1 MKKQE
6 TAAKTTAQI
15 FRDNI
20 CTLFNLLNLLI
31 AIALIVVHAWS
42 NLFFILVV
50 AMNTIIGIAQ
60 ELKAKRLIEKLTL
73 LSQPNACVERN
84 GEALS
89 IPIAEV
95 QEQDILLLESGN
107 QICADAVVT
116 SGGIEVN
123 ESLLTGESDAIFKKE
138 GDSLLSGSSVIS
150 GTCKAQVLRVGSDS
164 YASKLTKEAKKT
176 KAMHSE
182 LVGSMRKVIRLTS
195 FCIVPL
201 GILLFLQA
209 LLFRDSS
216 LYDAVVG
223 TSAGL
228 LGMLPK
234 GLYLLISI
242 SLAAG
247 IITLSKK
254 NVLVQDLYSL
264 ENLAHVDVLCLDK
277 TGTLTEGK
285 MQVENAV
292 LFPETDKA
300 LFQEWIGNFLTHTQ
314 DNNATF
320 QAMHGYFSGMDT
332 LSVTEQ
338 IPFSSERKWS
348 AVTFSGVGTFVVGA
362 PEKLCPDT
370 TLPELLEYQRA
381 GKRVLLAGITCQ
393 TVQKVQPLPAVQLLA
408 MIVLTDPL
416 RANAARTIADF
427 QREGVSVKLISGD
440 NPVTA
445 SAIAQQA
452 GILHGERWVDMR
464 AIDESEIDAAAQQY
478 TVFGRVTPQQ
488 KRQLIQAFH
497 RQKHTVAMTGD
508 GVNDLLA
515 LKEADCS
522 ISVGQGSDAARQ
534 TAQLV
539 LLDSDFAVLKDVL
552 LEGRR
557 VVHNVTRSAGVFF
570 IKTLYS
576 VLLCAICL
584 LTNTP
589 FPFVPIQITLVDL
602 IIEGY
607 PSFFLSFL
615 PDSRPVRTRFLP
627 EAIRRAAPNAI
638 AIGVCFLFYL
648 LLHVMG
654 LFGLS
659 GEQTQANALLFLLI
673 GTVGLL
679 GVFKMCQPFT
689 KIKAFFAVTSAAGFY
704 AAIALCLWLQDH
716 LLHLDILHLAVPTST
731 TLLFFVLLAILAVLT
746 EQILSRT
753 VFRRKETAG
762 ATAFQIDESGDT

>member
-1 MKKQE
+1 MKAKE
-6 TAAKTTAQI
+6 TASKTTAQI
-15 FRDNI
+15 LRDNV

-31 AIALIVVHAWS
+31 AIALIAVHAWS
-42 NLFFILVV
+42 NLFFIFVIAL
-50 AMNTIIGIAQ
+50 NTIIGIAQ

-73 LSQPNACVERN
+73 LSQPNAKIERN
-84 GEALS
+84 GTIRS
-89 IPIAEV
+89 VPIAEV

-107 QICADAVVT
+107 QICADAVVR

-138 GDSLLSGSSVIS
+138 GDTLLSGSSVIS
-150 GTCKAQVLRVGSDS
+150 GTCQATVLHVGSDS
-164 YASKLTKEAKKT
+164 YAAKLTKEAKKT

-182 LVGSMRKVIRLTS
+182 LVGSMRKVTRLTS
-195 FCIVPL
+195 LCIVPL
-201 GILLFLQA
+201 GILLFVQA
-209 LLFRDSS
+209 LFFRDSS
-216 LYDAVVG
+216 MYDAVVG

-277 TGTLTEGK
+277 TGTLTEGNMK
-285 MQVENAV
+285 VEKAV
-292 LFPETDKA
+292 LFPETDSA
-300 LFQEWIGNFLTHTQ
+300 MFQEWMGNFLTHTQ

-320 QAMHGYFSGMDT
+320 QAMYTYFNGMDT

-338 IPFSSERKWS
+338 IPFSSDRKWS
-348 AVTFSGVGTFVVGA
+348 AMTFSGVGTLVIGA
-362 PEKLCPDT
+362 PEKLCPDK
-370 TLPELLEYQRA
+370 LSESVLEAQRN
-381 GKRVLLAGITCQ
+381 GKRVLLAGITQ
-393 TVQKVQPLPAVQLLA
+393 HPVQKEQPLPKMQLLA
-408 MIVLTDPL
+408 EVILTDPL
-416 RANAARTIADF
+416 RANAAKTIAAF
-427 QREGVSVKLISGD
+427 QQEGVSVKLISGD
-440 NPVTA
+440 NPMTA
-445 SAIAQQA
+445 SAMAQQA
-452 GILHGERWVDMR
+452 GVFQGDRWIDMR
-464 AIDESEIDAAAQQY
+464 TVADSEMDAAAEQY

-488 KRQLIQAFH
+488 KKQLIQAFH

-576 VLLCAICL
+576 ILLCVLCL

-589 FPFVPIQITLVDL
+589 FPFVPIQITLIDL
-602 IIEGY
+602 VIEGY

-615 PDSRPVRTRFLP
+615 PDARPVRTKFLP
-627 EAIRRAAPNAI
+627 EAIRRAAPNAL

-648 LLHVMG
+648 VLHAMG
-654 LFGLS
+654 IFGLS
-659 GEQTQANALLFLLI
+659 GEQTQANTLLFLLI

-679 GVFKMCQPFT
+679 GVFKMCLPFT
-689 KIKAFFAVTSAAGFY
+689 KGKAFFAATSAIGFY
-704 AAIALCLWLQDH
+704 FAIALCLWLQQH
-716 LLHLDILHLAVPTST
+716 LLYLDILHLAVPTGT
-731 TLLFFVLLAILAVLT
+731 TLLFFGLFAVLAILT
-746 EQILSRT
+746 ESILSRT
-753 VFRRKETAG
+753 LFKQKR
-762 ATAFQIDESGDT
+762 

>member
-1 MKKQE
+1 MKAKE
-6 TAAKTTAQI
+6 TASKTTAQI
-15 FRDNI
+15 LRDNV

-31 AIALIVVHAWS
+31 AIALIAVHAWS
-42 NLFFILVV
+42 NLFFIFVIAL
-50 AMNTIIGIAQ
+50 NTIIGIAQ

-73 LSQPNACVERN
+73 LSQPNAKIERN
-84 GEALS
+84 GTIRS
-89 IPIAEV
+89 VPIAEV

-107 QICADAVVT
+107 QICADAVVR

-138 GDSLLSGSSVIS
+138 GDTLLSGSSVIS
-150 GTCKAQVLRVGSDS
+150 GTCQATVLHVGSDS
-164 YASKLTKEAKKT
+164 YAAKLTKEAKKT

-182 LVGSMRKVIRLTS
+182 LVGSMRKVTRLTS
-195 FCIVPL
+195 LCIVPL
-201 GILLFLQA
+201 GILLFVQA
-209 LLFRDSS
+209 LFFRDSS
-216 LYDAVVG
+216 MYDAVVG

-277 TGTLTEGK
+277 TGTLTEGNMK
-285 MQVENAV
+285 VEKAV
-292 LFPETDKA
+292 LFPETDSA
-300 LFQEWIGNFLTHTQ
+300 MFQEWMGNFLTHTQ

-320 QAMHGYFSGMDT
+320 QAMYTYFNGMDT

-338 IPFSSERKWS
+338 IPFSSDRKWS
-348 AVTFSGVGTFVVGA
+348 AMTFFGVGTLVIGA
-362 PEKLCPDT
+362 PEKLCPDK
-370 TLPELLEYQRA
+370 LSESVLEAQRN
-381 GKRVLLAGITCQ
+381 GKRVLLAGITQ
-393 TVQKVQPLPAVQLLA
+393 HPVQKEQPLPEIQLLA
-408 MIVLTDPL
+408 EVILTDPL
-416 RANAARTIADF
+416 RANAAKTIAAF
-427 QREGVSVKLISGD
+427 QQEGVSVKLISGD
-440 NPVTA
+440 NPMTA
-445 SAIAQQA
+445 SAMAQQA
-452 GILHGERWVDMR
+452 GVFQGDRWIDMR
-464 AIDESEIDAAAQQY
+464 TVTDSEIDAAAEQY

-488 KRQLIQAFH
+488 KKRLIQAFH

-576 VLLCAICL
+576 ILLCVLCL

-589 FPFVPIQITLVDL
+589 FPFVPIQITLIDL
-602 IIEGY
+602 VIEGY

-615 PDSRPVRTRFLP
+615 PDSRPVRTKFLP
-627 EAIRRAAPNAI
+627 EAIRRAAPNAL

-648 LLHVMG
+648 VLHAMG
-654 LFGLS
+654 IFGLS
-659 GEQTQANALLFLLI
+659 GEQTQANTLLFLLI

-679 GVFKMCQPFT
+679 GVFKMCLPFT
-689 KIKAFFAVTSAAGFY
+689 KGKAFFAATSAIGFY
-704 AAIALCLWLQDH
+704 FAIALCLWLQQH
-716 LLHLDILHLAVPTST
+716 LLYLDILHLAVPTGT
-731 TLLFFVLLAILAVLT
+731 TLLFFGLFAVLAILT
-746 EQILSRT
+746 ESILSRT
-753 VFRRKETAG
+753 LFKQKR
-762 ATAFQIDESGDT
+762 

>member
-1 MKKQE
+1 MKAKE
-6 TAAKTTAQI
+6 TASKTTAQI
-15 FRDNI
+15 LRDNV

-31 AIALIVVHAWS
+31 AIALIAVHAWS
-42 NLFFILVV
+42 NLFFIFVIAL
-50 AMNTIIGIAQ
+50 NTIIGIAQ

-73 LSQPNACVERN
+73 LSQPNAKIERN
-84 GEALS
+84 GTIRS
-89 IPIAEV
+89 VPIAEV

-107 QICADAVVT
+107 QICADAVVR

-138 GDSLLSGSSVIS
+138 GDTLLSGSSVIS
-150 GTCKAQVLRVGSDS
+150 GTCQATVLHVGSDS
-164 YASKLTKEAKKT
+164 YAAKLTKEAKKT

-182 LVGSMRKVIRLTS
+182 LVGSMRKVTRLTS
-195 FCIVPL
+195 LCIVPL
-201 GILLFLQA
+201 GILLFVQA
-209 LLFRDSS
+209 LFFRDSS
-216 LYDAVVG
+216 MYDAVVG

-234 GLYLLISI
+234 GLYLLINI

-277 TGTLTEGK
+277 TGTLTEGNMK
-285 MQVENAV
+285 VEKAV
-292 LFPETDKA
+292 LFPETDSA
-300 LFQEWIGNFLTHTQ
+300 MFQEWMGNFLTHTQ

-320 QAMHGYFSGMDT
+320 QAMYTYFNGMDT

-338 IPFSSERKWS
+338 IPFSSDRKWS
-348 AVTFSGVGTFVVGA
+348 AMTFSGVGTLVIGA
-362 PEKLCPDT
+362 PEKLCPDK
-370 TLPELLEYQRA
+370 LSESVLEAQRN
-381 GKRVLLAGITCQ
+381 GKRVLLAGITQ
-393 TVQKVQPLPAVQLLA
+393 HPVQKEQPLPKMQLLA
-408 MIVLTDPL
+408 EIILTDPL
-416 RANAARTIADF
+416 RVNAAKTIAAF
-427 QREGVSVKLISGD
+427 QQEGVSVKLISGD
-440 NPVTA
+440 NPMTA
-445 SAIAQQA
+445 SAMAQQA
-452 GILHGERWVDMR
+452 GVFQGDRWIDMR
-464 AIDESEIDAAAQQY
+464 TVTDSEIDAAAEQY

-488 KRQLIQAFH
+488 KKQLIQAFH

-576 VLLCAICL
+576 ILLCVLCL

-589 FPFVPIQITLVDL
+589 FPFVPIQITLIDL
-602 IIEGY
+602 VIEGY

-615 PDSRPVRTRFLP
+615 PDARPVRTKFLP
-627 EAIRRAAPNAI
+627 EAIRRAAPNAL

-648 LLHVMG
+648 ILHAMG
-654 LFGLS
+654 IFGLS
-659 GEQTQANALLFLLI
+659 GEQTQANTLLFLLI

-679 GVFKMCQPFT
+679 GVFKMCLPFT
-689 KIKAFFAVTSAAGFY
+689 KGKAFFAATSAIGFY
-704 AAIALCLWLQDH
+704 FAIALCLWLQQH
-716 LLHLDILHLAVPTST
+716 LLYLDILHLAVPTGT
-731 TLLFFVLLAILAVLT
+731 TLLFFGLFAVLAILT
-746 EQILSRT
+746 ESILSRT
-753 VFRRKETAG
+753 LFKQKR
-762 ATAFQIDESGDT
+762 

>member
-1 MKKQE
+1 MKAKE
-6 TAAKTTAQI
+6 TASKTTAQI
-15 FRDNI
+15 LRDNV

-31 AIALIVVHAWS
+31 AIALIAVHAWS
-42 NLFFILVV
+42 NLFFIFVIAL
-50 AMNTIIGIAQ
+50 NTVIGIAQ

-73 LSQPNACVERN
+73 LSQPNAKIERN
-84 GEALS
+84 GTIQS
-89 IPIAEV
+89 VSIAEV

-107 QICADAVVT
+107 QICADAVVR

-123 ESLLTGESDAIFKKE
+123 ESLLTGESDAIFKKA
-138 GDSLLSGSSVIS
+138 GDTLLSGSSVIS
-150 GTCKAQVLRVGSDS
+150 GTCQATVLHVGSES
-164 YASKLTKEAKKT
+164 YAAKLTKEAKKT

-182 LVGSMRKVIRLTS
+182 LVSSMRKVTRLTS
-195 FCIVPL
+195 LCIVPL
-201 GILLFLQA
+201 GILLFVQA
-209 LLFRDSS
+209 LFFRDSS
-216 LYDAVVG
+216 MYDAVVG

-277 TGTLTEGK
+277 TGTLTEGNMK
-285 MQVENAV
+285 VEKAV
-292 LFPETDKA
+292 LFPGTDSA
-300 LFQEWIGNFLTHTQ
+300 MFQEWMGNFLTHTQ

-320 QAMHGYFSGMDT
+320 QAMHTYFDGMDT

-338 IPFSSERKWS
+338 IPFSSDRKWS
-348 AVTFSGVGTFVVGA
+348 AMTFSGAGTLVIGA
-362 PEKLCPDT
+362 PERLSPEK
-370 TLPELLEYQRA
+370 LPESVLEAQQN
-381 GKRVLLAGITCQ
+381 GKRVLLAGITQ
-393 TVQKVQPLPAVQLLA
+393 HPVQKEQPLPEIQLLA
-408 MIVLTDPL
+408 EIILTDPL
-416 RANAARTIADF
+416 RANAAKTIAAF
-427 QREGVSVKLISGD
+427 QQEGVSVKLISGD
-440 NPVTA
+440 NPMTA

-452 GILHGERWVDMR
+452 GIFQGDRWVDMR
-464 AIDESEIDAAAQQY
+464 TVADSEMDAAAAQY

-488 KRQLIQAFH
+488 KKQLIQAFH

-576 VLLCAICL
+576 ILLCVLCL
-584 LTNTP
+584 LTNTL
-589 FPFVPIQITLVDL
+589 FPFVPIQITLIDL
-602 IIEGY
+602 VIEGY

-615 PDSRPVRTRFLP
+615 PDCRPVRTKFLP
-627 EAIRRAAPNAI
+627 EAIRRAAPNAL
-638 AIGVCFLFYL
+638 AIGICFLFYL
-648 LLHVMG
+648 VLHAMG
-654 LFGLS
+654 IFGLS
-659 GEQTQANALLFLLI
+659 GEQTQANTLLFLLI

-679 GVFKMCQPFT
+679 GVFKMCLPFT
-689 KIKAFFAVTSAAGFY
+689 KVKAFFAATSAIGFY
-704 AAIALCLWLQDH
+704 FAIALCLWLQQH
-716 LLHLDILHLAVPTST
+716 LLHLDILHLAVPTGT
-731 TLLFFVLLAILAVLT
+731 TLLFFGLFAIVAILTAS
-746 EQILSRT
+746 ILSRT
-753 VFRRKETAG
+753 LFKQKR
-762 ATAFQIDESGDT
+762 

>member
-1 MKKQE
+1 MKAKE
-6 TAAKTTAQI
+6 TASKTTAQI
-15 FRDNI
+15 LRDNV

-31 AIALIVVHAWS
+31 AIALIAVHAWS
-42 NLFFILVV
+42 NLFFIFVIAL
-50 AMNTIIGIAQ
+50 NTVIGIAQ

-73 LSQPNACVERN
+73 LSQPNAKIERN
-84 GEALS
+84 GTIQS
-89 IPIAEV
+89 VPIAEV

-107 QICADAVVT
+107 QICADAVVR

-123 ESLLTGESDAIFKKE
+123 ESLLTGESDAIFKKA
-138 GDSLLSGSSVIS
+138 GDTLLSGSSVIS
-150 GTCKAQVLRVGSDS
+150 GTCQATVLHVGSDS
-164 YASKLTKEAKKT
+164 YAAKLTKEAKKT

-182 LVGSMRKVIRLTS
+182 LVGSMRKVTRLTS
-195 FCIVPL
+195 LCIVPL
-201 GILLFLQA
+201 GILLFVQA
-209 LLFRDSS
+209 LFFRDSS
-216 LYDAVVG
+216 MYDAVVG

-234 GLYLLISI
+234 GLYLFISI

-277 TGTLTEGK
+277 TGTLTEGNMK
-285 MQVENAV
+285 VEKAV
-292 LFPETDKA
+292 LFPETDSA
-300 LFQEWIGNFLTHTQ
+300 MFQEWMGNFLTHTQ

-320 QAMHGYFSGMDT
+320 QAMYTYFNGMDT

-338 IPFSSERKWS
+338 IPFSSDRKWS
-348 AVTFSGVGTFVVGA
+348 AMTFSGVGTLVIGA
-362 PEKLCPDT
+362 PEKLCPDK
-370 TLPELLEYQRA
+370 LSESVLEAQRN
-381 GKRVLLAGITCQ
+381 GKRVLLAGITQ
-393 TVQKVQPLPAVQLLA
+393 HPVQKEQPLPKMQLLA
-408 MIVLTDPL
+408 EIILTDPL
-416 RANAARTIADF
+416 RVNAAKTIAAF
-427 QREGVSVKLISGD
+427 QQEGVSVKLISGD
-440 NPVTA
+440 NPMTA
-445 SAIAQQA
+445 SAMAQQA
-452 GILHGERWVDMR
+452 GVFQGDRWIDMR
-464 AIDESEIDAAAQQY
+464 TVTDSEIDAAAEQY

-488 KRQLIQAFH
+488 KKQLIQAFH

-576 VLLCAICL
+576 ILLCVLCL

-589 FPFVPIQITLVDL
+589 FPFVPIQITLIDL
-602 IIEGY
+602 VIEGY

-615 PDSRPVRTRFLP
+615 PDSRPVRTKFLP
-627 EAIRRAAPNAI
+627 EAIRRAAPNAL

-648 LLHVMG
+648 VLHAMG
-654 LFGLS
+654 IFGLS
-659 GEQTQANALLFLLI
+659 GEQTQANTLLFLLI

-679 GVFKMCQPFT
+679 GVFKMCLPFT
-689 KIKAFFAVTSAAGFY
+689 KGKAFFAATSAIGFY
-704 AAIALCLWLQDH
+704 FAIALCLWLQQH
-716 LLHLDILHLAVPTST
+716 LLYLDILHLAVPTGT
-731 TLLFFVLLAILAVLT
+731 TLLFFGLFAVLAILT
-746 EQILSRT
+746 ESILSRT
-753 VFRRKETAG
+753 LFKQKR
-762 ATAFQIDESGDT
+762 

>member
-1 MKKQE
+1 MKAKE
-6 TAAKTTAQI
+6 TASKTTAQI
-15 FRDNI
+15 LRDNV

-31 AIALIVVHAWS
+31 AIALIAVHAWS
-42 NLFFILVV
+42 NLFFIFVIAL
-50 AMNTIIGIAQ
+50 NTIIGIAQ

-73 LSQPNACVERN
+73 LSQPNAKIERN
-84 GEALS
+84 GTIRS
-89 IPIAEV
+89 VPIAEV

-107 QICADAVVT
+107 QICADAVVR

-138 GDSLLSGSSVIS
+138 GDTLLSGSSVIS
-150 GTCKAQVLRVGSDS
+150 GTCQATVLHVGSDS
-164 YASKLTKEAKKT
+164 YAAKLTKEAKKT

-182 LVGSMRKVIRLTS
+182 LVGSMRKVTRLTS
-195 FCIVPL
+195 LCIVPL
-201 GILLFLQA
+201 GILLFVQA
-209 LLFRDSS
+209 LFFRDSS
-216 LYDAVVG
+216 MYDAVVG

-242 SLAAG
+242 SLAVG

-277 TGTLTEGK
+277 TGTLTEGNMK
-285 MQVENAV
+285 VEKAV
-292 LFPETDKA
+292 LFPETDSA
-300 LFQEWIGNFLTHTQ
+300 MFQEWMGNFLTHTQ

-320 QAMHGYFSGMDT
+320 QAMYTYFNGMDT

-338 IPFSSERKWS
+338 IPFSSDRKWS
-348 AVTFSGVGTFVVGA
+348 AMTFSGAGTLVIGA
-362 PEKLCPDT
+362 PERLSPEK
-370 TLPELLEYQRA
+370 LPESVLEAQQN
-381 GKRVLLAGITCQ
+381 GKRVLLAGITQ
-393 TVQKVQPLPAVQLLA
+393 HPVQKEQPLPKMQLLA
-408 MIVLTDPL
+408 EIILTDPL
-416 RANAARTIADF
+416 RVNAAKTIAAF
-427 QREGVSVKLISGD
+427 QQEGVSVKLISGD
-440 NPVTA
+440 NPMTA
-445 SAIAQQA
+445 SAMAQQA
-452 GILHGERWVDMR
+452 GVFQGDRWIDMR
-464 AIDESEIDAAAQQY
+464 TVADSEMDAAAEQY

-488 KRQLIQAFH
+488 KKRLIQAFH

-539 LLDSDFAVLKDVL
+539 LLDSDFAALKDVL

-557 VVHNVTRSAGVFF
+557 VVHNVTRSASVFF

-576 VLLCAICL
+576 VLLCVLCL
-584 LTNTP
+584 LTNMP
-589 FPFVPIQITLVDL
+589 FPFVPIQITLIDL
-602 IIEGY
+602 VIEGY

-615 PDSRPVRTRFLP
+615 PDARPVRTKFLP
-627 EAIRRAAPNAI
+627 EAIRRAAPNAL

-648 LLHVMG
+648 VLHAMG
-654 LFGLS
+654 IFGLS
-659 GEQTQANALLFLLI
+659 GEQTQANTLLFLLI

-679 GVFKMCQPFT
+679 GVFKMCLPFT
-689 KIKAFFAVTSAAGFY
+689 KGKAFFAATSAIGFY
-704 AAIALCLWLQDH
+704 FAIALCLWLQQH
-716 LLHLDILHLAVPTST
+716 LLYLDILHLAVPTGT
-731 TLLFFVLLAILAVLT
+731 TLLFFGLFAVLAILT
-746 EQILSRT
+746 ESILSRT
-753 VFRRKETAG
+753 LFKQKR
-762 ATAFQIDESGDT
+762 

>member
-1 MKKQE
+1 MKAKE
-6 TAAKTTAQI
+6 TASKTTAQI
-15 FRDNI
+15 LRDNV

-31 AIALIVVHAWS
+31 AIALIAVHAWS
-42 NLFFILVV
+42 NLFFIFVIAL
-50 AMNTIIGIAQ
+50 NTIIGIAQ

-73 LSQPNACVERN
+73 LSQPNAKIERN
-84 GEALS
+84 GTIRS
-89 IPIAEV
+89 VPIAEV

-107 QICADAVVT
+107 QICADAVVR

-138 GDSLLSGSSVIS
+138 GDTLLSGSSVIS
-150 GTCKAQVLRVGSDS
+150 GTCQATVLHVGSDS
-164 YASKLTKEAKKT
+164 YAAKLTKEAKKT

-182 LVGSMRKVIRLTS
+182 LVGSMRKVTRLTS
-195 FCIVPL
+195 LCIVPL
-201 GILLFLQA
+201 GILLFVQA
-209 LLFRDSS
+209 LFFRDSS
-216 LYDAVVG
+216 MYDAVVG

-277 TGTLTEGK
+277 TGTLTEGNMK
-285 MQVENAV
+285 VEKAV
-292 LFPETDKA
+292 LFPETDSA
-300 LFQEWIGNFLTHTQ
+300 MFQEWMGNFLTHTQ

-320 QAMHGYFSGMDT
+320 QAMYTYFNGMDT

-338 IPFSSERKWS
+338 IPFSSDRKWS
-348 AVTFSGVGTFVVGA
+348 AMTFSGVGTLVIGA
-362 PEKLCPDT
+362 PEKLCPDK
-370 TLPELLEYQRA
+370 LSESVLEAQRN
-381 GKRVLLAGITCQ
+381 GKRVLLAGITQ
-393 TVQKVQPLPAVQLLA
+393 HPVQKEQPLPKMQLLA
-408 MIVLTDPL
+408 EIILTDPL
-416 RANAARTIADF
+416 RVNAAKTIAAF
-427 QREGVSVKLISGD
+427 QQEGVSVKLISGD
-440 NPVTA
+440 NPMTA
-445 SAIAQQA
+445 SAMAQQA
-452 GILHGERWVDMR
+452 GVFQGDRWIDMR
-464 AIDESEIDAAAQQY
+464 TVTDSEIDAAAEQY

-488 KRQLIQAFH
+488 KKQLIQAFH

-576 VLLCAICL
+576 ILLCVLCL

-589 FPFVPIQITLVDL
+589 FPFVPIQITLIDL
-602 IIEGY
+602 VIEGY

-615 PDSRPVRTRFLP
+615 PDARPVRTKFLP
-627 EAIRRAAPNAI
+627 EAIRRAAPNAL

-648 LLHVMG
+648 ILHAMG
-654 LFGLS
+654 IFGLS
-659 GEQTQANALLFLLI
+659 GEQTQANTLLFLLI

-679 GVFKMCQPFT
+679 GVFKMCLPFT
-689 KIKAFFAVTSAAGFY
+689 KGKAFFAATSAIGFY
-704 AAIALCLWLQDH
+704 FAIALCLWLQQH
-716 LLHLDILHLAVPTST
+716 LLYLDILHLAVPTGT
-731 TLLFFVLLAILAVLT
+731 TLLFFGLFAVLAILT
-746 EQILSRT
+746 ESILSRT
-753 VFRRKETAG
+753 LFKQKR
-762 ATAFQIDESGDT
+762 

>member
-1 MKKQE
+1 MKRKASE
-6 TAAKTTAQI
+6 TAAKTTGQI
-15 FRDNI
+15 LRDNI

-31 AIALIVVHAWS
+31 AIALIFVHAWS
-42 NLFFILVV
+42 NLFFVPVV
-50 AMNTIIGIAQ
+50 ALNTIIGIAQ

-73 LSQPNACVERN
+73 LSQSNAKIERN
-84 GEALS
+84 GELHS
-89 IPIAEV
+89 VPIAEV

-116 SGGIEVN
+116 DGSIEVN
-123 ESLLTGESDAIFKKE
+123 ESLLTGESDAVYKKA

-150 GTCKAQVLRVGSDS
+150 GTCRATVLRVGSDS

-182 LVGSMRKVIRLTS
+182 LVSSMQKVTRLTS

-201 GILLFLQA
+201 GILLFVEA

-216 LYDAVVG
+216 MYDAVVG

-234 GLYLLISI
+234 GLYLLISV

-285 MQVENAV
+285 MQVEKAD
-292 LFPETDKA
+292 LFPGTDAEK
-300 LFQEWIGNFLTHTQ
+300 FHEWMGNFLTHTQ

-320 QAMHGYFSGMDT
+320 QAMHAYFKGMDT
-332 LSVTEQ
+332 LSVTDQ
-338 IPFSSERKWS
+338 IPFSSDRKWS
-348 AVTFSGVGTFVVGA
+348 AMTFAGAGTFVTGA
-362 PEKLCPDT
+362 PEKLCPDQMP
-370 TLPELLEYQRA
+370 PEITAYQKE
-381 GKRVLLAGITCQ
+381 GKRVLLAGITQ
-393 TVQKVQPLPAVQLLA
+393 QPVQKGQPLPEVQLLA
-408 MIVLTDPL
+408 VIVLTDPL
-416 RANAARTIADF
+416 RANAAKTIANF
-427 QREGVSVKLISGD
+427 QKEGVSVKLISGD

-445 SAIAQQA
+445 SAVAQKA
-452 GILHGERWVDMR
+452 GILHGDRWVDMR
-464 AIDESEIDAAAQQY
+464 TVEESEIDAAAQRY

-488 KRQLIQAFH
+488 KKQLIQAFH

-589 FPFVPIQITLVDL
+589 FPFVPIQITLIDL

-615 PDSRPVRTRFLP
+615 PDSRPVHTRFLP

-648 LLHVMG
+648 LFHAMG

-673 GTVGLL
+673 GTVGLA

-689 KIKAFFAVTSAAGFY
+689 KIKAFFAVTSAIGFY
-704 AAIALCLWLQDH
+704 AAIAVCLWLQNH
-716 LLHLDILHLAVPTST
+716 LLHLDILHLAVPTPV
-731 TLLFFVLLAILAVLT
+731 TLLFFVLLAIAAILT
-746 EQILSRT
+746 ERT
-753 VFRRKETAG
+753 LAKTIFRDKAE
-762 ATAFQIDESGDT
+762 IDE

>member
-1 MKKQE
+1 MKAKE
-6 TAAKTTAQI
+6 TASKTTAQI
-15 FRDNI
+15 LRDNV

-31 AIALIVVHAWS
+31 AIALIAVHAWS
-42 NLFFILVV
+42 NLFFIFVIAL
-50 AMNTIIGIAQ
+50 NTVIGIAQ

-73 LSQPNACVERN
+73 LSQPNAKIERN
-84 GEALS
+84 GMIQS
-89 IPIAEV
+89 VPIAEV

-107 QICADAVVT
+107 QICADAVVR

-123 ESLLTGESDAIFKKE
+123 ESLLTGESDAIFKKA
-138 GDSLLSGSSVIS
+138 GDTLLSGSSVIS
-150 GTCKAQVLRVGSDS
+150 GTCQATVLHVGSDS
-164 YASKLTKEAKKT
+164 YAAKLTKEAKKT

-182 LVGSMRKVIRLTS
+182 LVGSMRKVTRLTS
-195 FCIVPL
+195 LCIVPL
-201 GILLFLQA
+201 GILLFVQA
-209 LLFRDSS
+209 LFFRDSS
-216 LYDAVVG
+216 MYDAVVG

-277 TGTLTEGK
+277 TGTLTEGNMK
-285 MQVENAV
+285 VEKAV
-292 LFPETDKA
+292 LFLGTDSA
-300 LFQEWIGNFLTHTQ
+300 MFQEWMGNFLTHTQ

-320 QAMHGYFSGMDT
+320 QAMHTYFDGMDT

-338 IPFSSERKWS
+338 IPFSSDRKWS
-348 AVTFSGVGTFVVGA
+348 AMTFSGVGTLVIGA
-362 PEKLCPDT
+362 PERLSPEK
-370 TLPELLEYQRA
+370 LPESVLEAQQN
-381 GKRVLLAGITCQ
+381 GKRVLLAGITQ
-393 TVQKVQPLPAVQLLA
+393 HAVQKEQPLPEIQLLA
-408 MIVLTDPL
+408 EVILTDPL
-416 RANAARTIADF
+416 RANAAKTIAAF
-427 QREGVSVKLISGD
+427 QQEGVSVKLISGD
-440 NPVTA
+440 NPMTA

-452 GILHGERWVDMR
+452 GIFQGDRWVDMR
-464 AIDESEIDAAAQQY
+464 TVADSEMDAAAAQY

-488 KRQLIQAFH
+488 KKQLIQAFH

-576 VLLCAICL
+576 ILLCVLCL
-584 LTNTP
+584 LM
-589 FPFVPIQITLVDL
+589 V
-602 IIEGY
+602 
-607 PSFFLSFL
+607 
-615 PDSRPVRTRFLP
+615 
-627 EAIRRAAPNAI
+627 
-638 AIGVCFLFYL
+638 
-648 LLHVMG
+648 
-654 LFGLS
+654 
-659 GEQTQANALLFLLI
+659 
-673 GTVGLL
+673 
-679 GVFKMCQPFT
+679 
-689 KIKAFFAVTSAAGFY
+689 
-704 AAIALCLWLQDH
+704 
-716 LLHLDILHLAVPTST
+716 
-731 TLLFFVLLAILAVLT
+731 
-746 EQILSRT
+746 
-753 VFRRKETAG
+753 
-762 ATAFQIDESGDT
+762 

>member
-1 MKKQE
+1 MKAKE
-6 TAAKTTAQI
+6 TASKTTAQI
-15 FRDNI
+15 LRDNV

-31 AIALIVVHAWS
+31 AIALIAVHAWS
-42 NLFFILVV
+42 NLFFIFVIAL
-50 AMNTIIGIAQ
+50 NTIIGIAQ

-73 LSQPNACVERN
+73 LSQPNAKIERN
-84 GEALS
+84 GTIRS
-89 IPIAEV
+89 VPIAEV

-107 QICADAVVT
+107 QICADAVVR

-138 GDSLLSGSSVIS
+138 GDTLLSGSSVIS
-150 GTCKAQVLRVGSDS
+150 GTCQATVLHVGSDR
-164 YASKLTKEAKKT
+164 YAAKLTKEAKKT

-182 LVGSMRKVIRLTS
+182 LVGSMRKVTRLTS
-195 FCIVPL
+195 LCIVPL
-201 GILLFLQA
+201 GILLFVQA
-209 LLFRDSS
+209 LFFRDSS
-216 LYDAVVG
+216 MYDAVVG

-277 TGTLTEGK
+277 TGTLTEGNMK
-285 MQVENAV
+285 VEKAV
-292 LFPETDKA
+292 LFPETDSA
-300 LFQEWIGNFLTHTQ
+300 MFQEWMGNFLTHTQ

-320 QAMHGYFSGMDT
+320 QAMYTYFNGMDT

-338 IPFSSERKWS
+338 IPFSSDRKWS
-348 AVTFSGVGTFVVGA
+348 AMTFFGVGTLVIGA
-362 PEKLCPDT
+362 PEKLCPDK
-370 TLPELLEYQRA
+370 LSESVLEAQRN
-381 GKRVLLAGITCQ
+381 GKRVLLAGITQ
-393 TVQKVQPLPAVQLLA
+393 HPVQKEQPLPEIQLLA
-408 MIVLTDPL
+408 EVILTDPL
-416 RANAARTIADF
+416 RANAAKTIAAF
-427 QREGVSVKLISGD
+427 QQEGVSVKLISGD
-440 NPVTA
+440 NPMTA
-445 SAIAQQA
+445 SAMAQQA
-452 GILHGERWVDMR
+452 GVFQGDRWIDMR
-464 AIDESEIDAAAQQY
+464 TVADSEMDAAAEQY

-488 KRQLIQAFH
+488 KKRLIQAFH

-539 LLDSDFAVLKDVL
+539 LLDSDFAALKDVL

-557 VVHNVTRSAGVFF
+557 VVHNVTRSASVFF

-576 VLLCAICL
+576 VLLCVLCL
-584 LTNTP
+584 LTNMP
-589 FPFVPIQITLVDL
+589 FPFVPIQITLIDL
-602 IIEGY
+602 VIEGY

-615 PDSRPVRTRFLP
+615 PDARPVRTKFLP
-627 EAIRRAAPNAI
+627 EAIRRAAPNAL

-648 LLHVMG
+648 ILHAMG
-654 LFGLS
+654 IFGLS
-659 GEQTQANALLFLLI
+659 GEQTQANTLLFLLI

-679 GVFKMCQPFT
+679 GVFKMCLPFT
-689 KIKAFFAVTSAAGFY
+689 KGKAFFAVTSAIGFY
-704 AAIALCLWLQDH
+704 FAIALCLWLQQH
-716 LLHLDILHLAVPTST
+716 LLYLDILHLAVPTGT
-731 TLLFFVLLAILAVLT
+731 TLLFFGLFAVLAILT
-746 EQILSRT
+746 ESILSRT
-753 VFRRKETAG
+753 LFKQKR
-762 ATAFQIDESGDT
+762 

>member
-1 MKKQE
+1 M
-6 TAAKTTAQI
+6 
-15 FRDNI
+15 
-20 CTLFNLLNLLI
+20 
-31 AIALIVVHAWS
+31 IAL
-42 NLFFILVV
+42 
-50 AMNTIIGIAQ
+50 NTIIGIAQ

-73 LSQPNACVERN
+73 LSQPNAKIERN
-84 GEALS
+84 GTIRS
-89 IPIAEV
+89 VPIAEV

-107 QICADAVVT
+107 QICADAVVR

-138 GDSLLSGSSVIS
+138 GDTLLSGSSVIS
-150 GTCKAQVLRVGSDS
+150 GTCQATVLHVGSDS
-164 YASKLTKEAKKT
+164 YAAKLTKEAKKT

-182 LVGSMRKVIRLTS
+182 LVGSMRKVTRLTS
-195 FCIVPL
+195 LCIVPL
-201 GILLFLQA
+201 GILLFVQA
-209 LLFRDSS
+209 LFFRDSS
-216 LYDAVVG
+216 MYDAVVG

-277 TGTLTEGK
+277 TGTLTEGNMK
-285 MQVENAV
+285 VEKAV
-292 LFPETDKA
+292 LFPETDSA
-300 LFQEWIGNFLTHTQ
+300 MFQEWMGNFLTHTQ

-320 QAMHGYFSGMDT
+320 QAMYTYFNGMDT

-338 IPFSSERKWS
+338 IPFSSDRKWS
-348 AVTFSGVGTFVVGA
+348 AMTFSGVGTLVIGA
-362 PEKLCPDT
+362 PEKLCPDK
-370 TLPELLEYQRA
+370 LSESVLEAQRN
-381 GKRVLLAGITCQ
+381 GKRVLLAGITQ
-393 TVQKVQPLPAVQLLA
+393 HPVQKEQPLPKMQLLA
-408 MIVLTDPL
+408 EIILTDPL
-416 RANAARTIADF
+416 RVNAAKTIAAF
-427 QREGVSVKLISGD
+427 QQEGVSVKLISGD
-440 NPVTA
+440 NPMTA
-445 SAIAQQA
+445 SAMAQQA
-452 GILHGERWVDMR
+452 GVFQGDRWIDMR
-464 AIDESEIDAAAQQY
+464 TVTDSEIDAAAEQY

-488 KRQLIQAFH
+488 KKQLIQAFH

-576 VLLCAICL
+576 ILLCVLCL

-589 FPFVPIQITLVDL
+589 FPFVPIQITLIDL
-602 IIEGY
+602 VIEGY

-615 PDSRPVRTRFLP
+615 PDSRPVRTKFLP
-627 EAIRRAAPNAI
+627 EAIRRAAPNAL

-648 LLHVMG
+648 VLHAMG
-654 LFGLS
+654 IFGLS
-659 GEQTQANALLFLLI
+659 GEQTQANTLLFLLI

-679 GVFKMCQPFT
+679 GVFKMCLPFT
-689 KIKAFFAVTSAAGFY
+689 KGKAFFAATSAIGFY
-704 AAIALCLWLQDH
+704 FAIALCLWLQQH
-716 LLHLDILHLAVPTST
+716 LLYLDILHLAVPTGT
-731 TLLFFVLLAILAVLT
+731 TLLFFGLFAVLAILT
-746 EQILSRT
+746 ESILSRT
-753 VFRRKETAG
+753 LFKQKR
-762 ATAFQIDESGDT
+762 

>member
-1 MKKQE
+1 MKAKE
-6 TAAKTTAQI
+6 TASKTTAQI
-15 FRDNI
+15 LRDNV

-31 AIALIVVHAWS
+31 AIALIAVHAWS
-42 NLFFILVV
+42 NLFFIFVIAL
-50 AMNTIIGIAQ
+50 NTIIGIAQ

-73 LSQPNACVERN
+73 LSQPNAKIERN
-84 GEALS
+84 GTIRS
-89 IPIAEV
+89 VPIAEV

-107 QICADAVVT
+107 QICADAVVR

-138 GDSLLSGSSVIS
+138 GDTLLSGSSVIS
-150 GTCKAQVLRVGSDS
+150 GTCQATVLHVGSDS
-164 YASKLTKEAKKT
+164 YAAKLTKEAKKT

-182 LVGSMRKVIRLTS
+182 LVGSMRKVTRLTS
-195 FCIVPL
+195 LCIVPL
-201 GILLFLQA
+201 GILLFVQA
-209 LLFRDSS
+209 LFFRDSS
-216 LYDAVVG
+216 MYDAVVG

-242 SLAAG
+242 SLAVG

-277 TGTLTEGK
+277 TGTLTEGNMK
-285 MQVENAV
+285 VEKAV
-292 LFPETDKA
+292 LFPETDSA
-300 LFQEWIGNFLTHTQ
+300 MFQEWMGNFLTHTQ

-320 QAMHGYFSGMDT
+320 QAMYTYFNGMDT

-338 IPFSSERKWS
+338 IPFSSDRKWS
-348 AVTFSGVGTFVVGA
+348 AMTFSGVGTLVIGA
-362 PEKLCPDT
+362 PEKLCPDK
-370 TLPELLEYQRA
+370 LSESVLEAQRN
-381 GKRVLLAGITCQ
+381 GKRVLLAGITQ
-393 TVQKVQPLPAVQLLA
+393 HPVQKEQPLPKMQLLA
-408 MIVLTDPL
+408 EVILTDPL
-416 RANAARTIADF
+416 RANAAKTIAAF
-427 QREGVSVKLISGD
+427 QQEGVSVKLISGD
-440 NPVTA
+440 NPMTA
-445 SAIAQQA
+445 SAMAQQA
-452 GILHGERWVDMR
+452 GVFQGDRWIDMR
-464 AIDESEIDAAAQQY
+464 TVADSEMDAAAEQY

-488 KRQLIQAFH
+488 KKQLIQAFH

-576 VLLCAICL
+576 ILLCVLCL

-589 FPFVPIQITLVDL
+589 FPFVPIQITLIDL
-602 IIEGY
+602 VIEGY

-615 PDSRPVRTRFLP
+615 PDSRPVRTKFLP
-627 EAIRRAAPNAI
+627 EAIRRAAPNAL

-648 LLHVMG
+648 VLHAMG
-654 LFGLS
+654 IFGLS
-659 GEQTQANALLFLLI
+659 GEQTQANTLLFLLI

-679 GVFKMCQPFT
+679 GVFKMCLPFT
-689 KIKAFFAVTSAAGFY
+689 KGKAFFAATSAIGFY
-704 AAIALCLWLQDH
+704 FAIALCLWLQQH
-716 LLHLDILHLAVPTST
+716 LLYLDILHLAVPTGT
-731 TLLFFVLLAILAVLT
+731 TLLFFGLFAVLAILT
-746 EQILSRT
+746 ESILSRT
-753 VFRRKETAG
+753 LFKQKR
-762 ATAFQIDESGDT
+762 

>member
-1 MKKQE
+1 MKSKE

-31 AIALIVVHAWS
+31 AIALVCVHAWS
-42 NLFFILVV
+42 NLFFVPVV
-50 AMNTIIGIAQ
+50 ALNTIIGIAQ

-73 LSQPNACVERN
+73 LSQPSARVERN
-84 GEALS
+84 GETRS

-95 QEQDILLLESGN
+95 QEQDMLLLESGC
-107 QICADAVVT
+107 QICADAVVAE
-116 SGGIEVN
+116 GGIEVN
-123 ESLLTGESDAIFKKE
+123 ESLLTGESDAIFKKP

-150 GTCKAQVLRVGSDS
+150 GTCKASVLRVGSDS
-164 YASKLTKEAKKT
+164 YAAKLTKEAKKT

-182 LVGSMRKVIRLTS
+182 LVGSMRKVTRLTS

-201 GILLFLQA
+201 GILLFVEA
-209 LLFRDSS
+209 LLLRDSS

-285 MQVENAV
+285 MQVETAE
-292 LFPETDKA
+292 LLPGTDA
-300 LFQEWIGNFLTHTQ
+300 DLFQEWMGNFLTHTQ

-320 QAMHGYFSGMDT
+320 QAMHAYFNGMDT
-332 LSVTEQ
+332 LHVTEQ
-338 IPFSSERKWS
+338 IPFSSDRKWS
-348 AVTFSGVGTFVVGA
+348 AMAFSGSGMFVIGA
-362 PEKLCPDT
+362 PEKLCPDAMP
-370 TLPELLEYQRA
+370 PEIMTYQKD
-381 GKRVLLAGITCQ
+381 GKRVLLAGITQ
-393 TVQKVQPLPAVQLLA
+393 QPIQKEQPLPEIQLLA
-408 MIVLTDPL
+408 IIVLTDPL
-416 RANAARTIADF
+416 RANAAKTIADF

-452 GILHGERWVDMR
+452 GIFHGERWVDMR
-464 AIDESEIDAAAQQY
+464 TVEPSEIDTAAQRY

-488 KRQLIQAFH
+488 KKQLIQAFH
-497 RQKHTVAMTGD
+497 RQKQTVAMTGD

-539 LLDSDFAVLKDVL
+539 LLDSDFAVLKDIL

-576 VLLCAICL
+576 ILLCAICL

-589 FPFVPIQITLVDL
+589 FPFVPIQITLIDL
-602 IIEGY
+602 VIEGY

-615 PDSRPVRTRFLP
+615 PDSRPVHTRFLP

-648 LLHVMG
+648 ILHAMG
-654 LFGLS
+654 IFGLP

-673 GTVGLL
+673 GTVGLI
-679 GVFKMCQPFT
+679 GAFKMCYPFT
-689 KIKAFFAVTSAAGFY
+689 KTKVFFAVTSAVGFY
-704 AAIALCLWLQDH
+704 AAIALCLWMQEH
-716 LLHLDILHLAVPTST
+716 LLHLDILHLAVPTT
-731 TLLFFVLLAILAVLT
+731 ATLLFFVLFVILAVLT
-746 EQILSRT
+746 ERILSRT
-753 VFRRKETAG
+753 VFRARQK
-762 ATAFQIDESGDT
+762 IDE